1 VNLNKPEDHIDDEWN
16 LIIEENSK
24 KILSQDVDQVEFF
37 LRTTTTKILD
47 LIDQVEDDE
56 LHEKLLG
63 IGGVLI
69 GAMSRSLLE
78 LRKDNDQLRGDV
90 LNDYLSDQNP
100 DIN

>member
-1 VNLNKPEDHIDDEWN
+1 MNLNKPEDHIDDEWN

>member
-1 VNLNKPEDHIDDEWN
+1 M
-16 LIIEENSK
+16 
-24 KILSQDVDQVEFF
+24 
-37 LRTTTTKILD
+37 
-47 LIDQVEDDE
+47 
-56 LHEKLLG
+56 
-63 IGGVLI
+63 

>member
-1 VNLNKPEDHIDDEWN
+1 MNLNKPEDHIDDEWN

-24 KILSQDVDQVEFF
+24 KILSQDVNQVEFF

-78 LRKDNDQLRGDV
+78 LRKDNDQLRGDI
-90 LNDYLSDQNP
+90 LNNCLSDQNP

>member
-24 KILSQDVDQVEFF
+24 KILSQDVNQVEFF

-78 LRKDNDQLRGDV
+78 LRKDNDQLRGDI
-90 LNDYLSDQNP
+90 LNNCLSGQNP